1 MQVQFKNSLLYACSD
16 IVFSA
21 IALISYTLLI
31 VDLPSNTGYHWMV
44 NTNPTIVI
52 LIISLGWL
60 FFFLLMG
67 SYQTSIYRK
76 SRLNELTAT
85 LIQTAIGVCLM
96 VALNIIETEPQAWLS
111 YILIH
116 FCSIFLGRA
125 LLLAKAKQDIV
136 QHKFY
141 FNTLIIGN
149 NPTAMGCYKEL
160 IKNFHYLGLKPI
172 GYLQTPEESK
182 NGLGKYI
189 DCLGNTNDLL
199 HVIDA
204 NQIDQVIIA
213 LDKRQY
219 QLAESLINLLI
230 EKPVDIK
237 LAPSMID
244 ILSGS
249 VKTNNVFG
257 ATLIDLQTNLL
268 PFWQQNIKR
277 VFDLV
282 FALIN
287 LMLLSPLLLLI
298 AIVTKM
304 GSKGPIL
311 YSQERVGLKGKP
323 FTIFKFRSMETD
335 AEKNGP
341 ALSADFDP
349 RITKWGKFLRKW
361 RLDELPQLWNIL
373 KGDMSFIGPRP
384 ERRIYIDQILQNAPY
399 YRYLLKVKPGLS
411 SWGMVQF
418 GYASTVPEMI
428 ERMKYDLVYIENLSL
443 LLDFKI
449 MMHTLRIILS
459 GKGK

>member
-1 MQVQFKNSLLYACSD
+1 MQVQFKNSLLYAFSD
-16 IVFSA
+16 LFFSA
-21 IALISYTLLI
+21 IALIIYASFIGEYQSKTEH
-31 VDLPSNTGYHWMV
+31 SW
-44 NTNPTIVI
+44 I
-52 LIISLGWL
+52 LHSSFWAISLTAIGWML
-60 FFFLLMG
+60 FFLLLG
-67 SYQTSIYRK
+67 SYQTSLYRK

-85 LIQTAIGVCLM
+85 LVQIAIGVCLM
-96 VALNIIETEPQAWLS
+96 VLMGIIESKPEAWLS
-111 YILIH
+111 YMLIQ
-116 FCSIFLGRA
+116 FSAIFIGRA
-125 LLLAKAKQDIV
+125 LLLAKAKKDIIH
-136 QHKFY
+136 QKFY

-149 NPTAMGCYKEL
+149 NPIATSCYKEL

-172 GYLQTPEESK
+172 GFLQTGEESK
-182 NGLGKYI
+182 NGLSKYLE
-189 DCLGNTNDLL
+189 CLGHSNDLL
-199 HVIDA
+199 TIIDVKK
-204 NQIDQVIIA
+204 IDQVIIA
-213 LDKRQY
+213 LDKQQY
-219 QLAESLINLLI
+219 QIAETLINLLI
-230 EKPVDIK
+230 EKPVEIK

-282 FALIN
+282 FAFAN
-287 LMLLSPLLLLI
+287 LAILSPLFLLI
-298 AIVTKM
+298 ALITKM

-323 FTIFKFRSMETD
+323 FTIYKFRSMETD
-335 AEKNGP
+335 AEINGP
-341 ALSADFDP
+341 ALSSDFDP

-373 KGDMSFIGPRP
+373 VGDMSFIGPRP
-384 ERRIYIDQILQNAPY
+384 ERRIYIDQILQIAPY

-418 GYASTVPEMI
+418 GYASTVTEMI

>member
-1 MQVQFKNSLLYACSD
+1 MQVQIKNSLLYAFSD
-16 IVFSA
+16 LLFSA
-21 IALISYTLLI
+21 IAFTVFSSIIVVNSSHTGLTWLLI
-31 VDLPSNTGYHWMV
+31 NPAPLAISIIALTWM
-44 NTNPTIVI
+44 
-52 LIISLGWL
+52 
-60 FFFLLMG
+60 FFFMLMG

-85 LIQTAIGVCLM
+85 LIQSAIGVTFM
-96 VALNIIETEPQAWLS
+96 VALKLIDTSPQVWLG
-111 YILIH
+111 YILIQ
-116 FCSIFLGRA
+116 FSCVFVGRA
-125 LLLAKAKQDIV
+125 ILLAKAKLDIV
-136 QHKFY
+136 QHKFF

-149 NPTAMGCYKEL
+149 NPTALSCYKEL

-189 DCLGNTNDLL
+189 ECLGNTNELL
-199 HVIDA
+199 TVIDVKK
-204 NQIDQVIIA
+204 IDQVIIA
-213 LDKRQY
+213 LDKKQY

-277 VFDLV
+277 LFDLL
-282 FALIN
+282 FALLN
-287 LMLLSPLLLLI
+287 LLLLSPLLLLI
-298 AIVTKM
+298 ALVTKIA
-304 GSKGPIL
+304 SKGPII

-323 FTIFKFRSMETD
+323 FIIFKFRSMETD

-341 ALSADFDP
+341 ALSTDYDA

-384 ERRIYIDQILQNAPY
+384 ERRIYIDQILQTAPY

-418 GYASTVPEMI
+418 GYASSVTEMI

>member
-1 MQVQFKNSLLYACSD
+1 MQVQIKNSLLYAFSD
-16 IVFSA
+16 LLFSA
-21 IALISYTLLI
+21 IAFTVFSSIIVVNSSHSGLTWLLI
-31 VDLPSNTGYHWMV
+31 NPS
-44 NTNPTIVI
+44 PLAIS
-52 LIISLGWL
+52 IISLTWM

-76 SRLNELTAT
+76 SRLNELTTT
-85 LIQTAIGVCLM
+85 LIQSAIGVSFM
-96 VALNIIETEPQAWLS
+96 VALKLIDTDPQVWLG
-111 YILIH
+111 YILIQ
-116 FCSIFLGRA
+116 FSSVFVGRA
-125 LLLAKAKQDIV
+125 ILLAKAKQDIV
-136 QHKFY
+136 QHKFF

-149 NPTAMGCYKEL
+149 NQTAMSCYKEL

-189 DCLGNTNDLL
+189 ECLGNTNELL
-199 HVIDA
+199 SVIDVKK
-204 NQIDQVIIA
+204 IDQVIIA
-213 LDKRQY
+213 LDKNQY

-277 VFDLV
+277 LFDLL
-282 FALIN
+282 FALLN
-287 LMLLSPLLLLI
+287 LLLLSPLLLLI
-298 AIVTKM
+298 ALVTKIT
-304 GSKGPIL
+304 SKGPII

-323 FTIFKFRSMETD
+323 FIIFKFRSMETE

-341 ALSADFDP
+341 ALSTDFDI

-384 ERRIYIDQILQNAPY
+384 ERRIYIDQILQTAPY

-418 GYASTVPEMI
+418 GYASSVPEMI

>member
-1 MQVQFKNSLLYACSD
+1 MQVQLKNSLLYAFSD
-16 IVFSA
+16 VIFSA
-21 IALISYTLLI
+21 IALIIYPSLI
-31 VDLPSNTGYHWMV
+31 VEFSAINWPNWVLQT
-44 NTNPTIVI
+44 TTIDII
-52 LIISLGWL
+52 LIALSWM
-60 FFFLLMG
+60 FFFLLLG

-76 SRLNELTAT
+76 SRLNELTET
-85 LIQTAIGVCLM
+85 LVQIAIGVSLM
-96 VALNIIETEPQAWLS
+96 VLLGLIDTQPANCLVYMIIQFTTV
-111 YILIH
+111 
-116 FCSIFLGRA
+116 FTGRSI
-125 LLLAKAKQDIV
+125 LLAKAKRDIV
-136 QHKFY
+136 KHKFY

-149 NPTAMGCYKEL
+149 NPIATSCYKEL

-172 GYLQTPEESK
+172 GFLQTADESK
-182 NGLGKYI
+182 NGLSKYLE
-189 DCLGNTNDLL
+189 CLGNTNDLL
-199 HVIDA
+199 NIIDGKK
-204 NQIDQVIIA
+204 IDQVIIA
-213 LDKRQY
+213 LDKQQY

-230 EKPVDIK
+230 EKPVAIK
-237 LAPSMID
+237 LAPSLID

-277 VFDLV
+277 VFDLL
-282 FALIN
+282 FAFLSI
-287 LMLLSPLLLLI
+287 LLLSPFLLI
-298 AIVTKM
+298 IAIIIKLR
-304 GSKGPIL
+304 SKGPIL

-323 FTIFKFRSMETD
+323 FTIYKFRTMETD

-341 ALSADFDP
+341 ALSTDFDP
-349 RITKWGKFLRKW
+349 RITKLGKFLRKW

-373 KGDMSFIGPRP
+373 IGDMSFIGPRP
-384 ERRIYIDQILQNAPY
+384 ERRIYIDQILQSAPY

-418 GYASTVPEMI
+418 GYASNVAEMI

>member
-1 MQVQFKNSLLYACSD
+1 MS
-16 IVFSA
+16 
-21 IALISYTLLI
+21 
-31 VDLPSNTGYHWMV
+31 
-44 NTNPTIVI
+44 
-52 LIISLGWL
+52 
-60 FFFLLMG
+60 
-67 SYQTSIYRK
+67 
-76 SRLNELTAT
+76 
-85 LIQTAIGVCLM
+85 
-96 VALNIIETEPQAWLS
+96 
-111 YILIH
+111 
-116 FCSIFLGRA
+116 
-125 LLLAKAKQDIV
+125 
-136 QHKFY
+136 
-141 FNTLIIGN
+141 
-149 NPTAMGCYKEL
+149 CYKEL

-189 DCLGNTNDLL
+189 ECLGNTNELL
-199 HVIDA
+199 TVIDVKK
-204 NQIDQVIIA
+204 IDQVIIA
-213 LDKRQY
+213 LDKKQY

-249 VKTNNVFG
+249 VKTNNVFS

-277 VFDLV
+277 VFDLL
-282 FALIN
+282 FAFLNLI
-287 LMLLSPLLLLI
+287 LLSPLLILI
-298 AIVTKM
+298 ALVTKIT
-304 GSKGPIL
+304 SKGPIL

-323 FTIFKFRSMETD
+323 FTIFKFRSMEID

-341 ALSADFDP
+341 ALSTDFDA

-373 KGDMSFIGPRP
+373 KGNMSFIGPRP
-384 ERRIYIDQILQNAPY
+384 ERRIYIDQILQTAPY

-418 GYASTVPEMI
+418 GYASSVPEMI